1 MLDPSDLKAFLEQH
15 QIEAEIVLLA
25 EHTPTVEDAAR
36 AVKTVPER
44 IVKSLLFLV
53 DDEPV
58 VAIAC
63 GLSPVDRRTI
73 ALHYGVG
80 RKRVKLADAETVLN
94 ITGYPVGAM
103 PPFGHR
109 RPLPTV
115 IDRRVLRQPEVYAG
129 GGQIDAL
136 LRIAPEA
143 IARMTSAIELDLIE
157 PPKELR

>member
-1 MLDPSDLKAFLEQH
+1 MLDSSDLAAFLDQR
-15 QIEAEIVLLA
+15 QIEAEVVILP

-36 AVKTVPER
+36 AVKTVPDR

-53 DDEPV
+53 DGEPV

-63 GLSPVDRRTI
+63 GLSHVDRRTI
-73 ALHYGVG
+73 SLHYGVG

-94 ITGYPVGAM
+94 VTGYPVGAM

-109 RPLPTV
+109 QALPTLM
-115 IDRRVLRQPEVYAG
+115 DKRVLLQPEVYAG

-136 LRIAPEA
+136 LRISPGA
-143 IARMTSAIELDLIE
+143 ILRVTSAIELDLIE
-157 PPKELR
+157 PPKELP

>member
-1 MLDPSDLKAFLEQH
+1 MLDSTDLKAFLHRRQL
-15 QIEAEIVLLA
+15 EAEVVSLA
-25 EHTPTVEDAAR
+25 EHTPTVEAAAR
-36 AVKTVPER
+36 AVKTVPDR

-53 DDEPV
+53 DGEPV

-80 RKRVKLADAETVLN
+80 RKRVKLADAETVLE

-109 RPLPTV
+109 QALPTL
-115 IDRRVLRQPEVYAG
+115 IDKRVLRQPEVYAG
-129 GGQIDAL
+129 GGQIDTL
-136 LRIAPEA
+136 LRISPEA
-143 IARMTSAIELDLIE
+143 IARVTSAIELDLIE
-157 PPKELR
+157 PPKELA

>member
-1 MLDPSDLKAFLEQH
+1 MLDSSDLRAFLDQR
-15 QIEAEIVLLA
+15 QIEAKVVILP

-36 AVKTVPER
+36 AVKTVPDR

-53 DDEPV
+53 DGEPV

-73 ALHYGVG
+73 ALHYRVG

-109 RPLPTV
+109 RPLPTLM
-115 IDRRVLRQPEVYAG
+115 DKRVLRQTEVYAG

-136 LRIAPEA
+136 LRISPEA
-143 IARMTSAIELDLIE
+143 IFHVTSAIELDLIE
-157 PPKELR
+157 PPKELP